1 MIKNAK
7 SAWKK
12 NNRVECEFTGLK
24 DNRLKYKCKK
34 CHDISAKSVYGLLK
48 VYKNI

>member
-7 SAWKK
+7 NAWKK
-12 NNRVECEFTGLK
+12 KRLECEFIGLK

-48 VYKNI
+48 VHKNI